1 MDFNKIPNILLHLGR
16 KGQKYNYE
24 ACKNDLKAYLK
35 EMLSIVVDNKLSISQ
50 QCLQEPG
57 NLM

>member
-1 MDFNKIPNILLHLGR
+1 MDFNKIPNMLLHLGP
-16 KGQKYNYE
+16 KGQMYNYE
-24 ACKNDLKAYLK
+24 ACKNDLKGYLK
-35 EMLSIVVDNKLSISQ
+35 EMLSVVVDSKLSISQ